1 MPMSAPWLHKHC
13 PGVFTSE
20 GAAKNLMVKSV
31 SAWKTTKDQ
40 KSISILYW
48 GSDPLWDFKELAPGT
63 NGLAT
68 WHLFTYYRGSYRG
81 GRPSHA
87 FVEDGYDPAKAIQET
102 LGTSD
107 EMPTPPTPGVRPL
120 MSDTPNLV
128 LPFVV
133 WPGASSAER
142 TQLLELWANVILK
155 AGWEAASAAAPQ
167 PFRLVWHRSARGNWW
182 ARHKDWHVVVFRRD
196 DGMWATRMQQ
206 DGRPPRYL
214 KATTQ
219 DASWAMEGLDTSF
232 GKRFA

>member
-87 FVEDGYDPAKAIQET
+87 FVEDGYDPAKAIQEA

-107 EMPTPPTPGVRPL
+107 EIHIV
-120 MSDTPNLV
+120 
-128 LPFVV
+128 
-133 WPGASSAER
+133 SAE
-142 TQLLELWANVILK
+142 TEPETAEAVI
-155 AGWEAASAAAPQ
+155 AHASNT
-167 PFRLVWHRSARGNWW
+167 RSSTI
-182 ARHKDWHVVVFRRD
+182 DV
-196 DGMWATRMQQ
+196 
-206 DGRPPRYL
+206 
-214 KATTQ
+214 
-219 DASWAMEGLDTSF
+219 
-232 GKRFA
+232 